1 MIVSKKLNDLF
12 KEISTKTTEYGNS
25 ENNKQKYI
33 RKIVSVF
40 MNTLTEDERVFIT
53 WYIFENLH
61 YRSLL
66 IDPETMLSVNNIQ
79 LKTILFVAAIT
90 IIITIIFSIAF
101 DKNSVFGKIY
111 RQIADM
117 VVMLL
122 T

>member
-90 IIITIIFSIAF
+90 IIIMIIFSIAF